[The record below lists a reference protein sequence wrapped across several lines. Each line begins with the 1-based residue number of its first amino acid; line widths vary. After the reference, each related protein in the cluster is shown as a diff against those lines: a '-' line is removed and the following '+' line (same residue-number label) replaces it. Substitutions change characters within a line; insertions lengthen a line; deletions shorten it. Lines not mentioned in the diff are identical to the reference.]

1 MTMTT
6 SSATTSSATASG
18 ASTSGATTSAKTASA
33 ESAATSPVRVLI
45 AEDEA
50 HLGTILEQFL
60 LARGFQVSIVRDGRT
75 ALERLRSEAF
85 DVALLDVVM
94 PELDGLEVLRQV
106 REEPLPPE
114 IIVITGNGTI
124 ETAIA
129 ALKLGAYDFLS
140 KPYRM
145 AEIEVLVRRAWEKR
159 MLARDNVVLR
169 SQLDRQAPEPVFL
182 TQFAPLLAVRHMMTK
197 VAASNSP
204 VLITGESGTGKDLVA
219 RLLHAEGSR
228 PAGPFIAINCAGLA
242 ESRLELELFGVE
254 KGAYPGADQRR
265 LGLFELAAGGTL
277 YLDNIGDLDL
287 KLQGKLLRALETG
300 SFFRVGGTQQ
310 VAVDVRVLASTTRD
324 LSRMVQAETF
334 RDDLLHRI
342 NTIRIALPPLR
353 DRATDIALLARH
365 FLALLAPRGE
375 QGRSA
380 LRLSDDA
387 VAALE
392 RYRWPGNVRELRNV
406 MERAALLATHDTVHA
421 GDLPLGTE
429 VGAAARP
436 TPVQG
441 ATAIA
446 EPATASAPAT
456 AEVLSLGELEK
467 RHIHDVL
474 ERTNWHQ
481 GRAADLLGISPKTLY
496 RKIREYGFARPG
508 GRSS

>member
-1 MTMTT
+1 MTNHSPSLTP
-6 SSATTSSATASG
+6 TASTEAAGSLSG
-18 ASTSGATTSAKTASA
+18 ASSGALSAG
-33 ESAATSPVRVLI
+33 SPIRVLI
-45 AEDEA
+45 AEDET

-60 LARGFQVSIVRDGRT
+60 TARGFTVRIVRDGRA
-75 ALERLRSEAF
+75 ALELLRTEAF

-94 PELDGLEVLRQV
+94 PEVDGLEVLRLV

-145 AEIEVLVRRAWEKR
+145 AEIEALVRRAWEKR
-159 MLARDNVVLR
+159 MLARDNALLR
-169 SQLDRQAPEPVFL
+169 SRLDRTAKVPTFE
-182 TQFAPLLAVRHMMTK
+182 TQFAPLMAVMSMVTK
-197 VAASNSP
+197 VAPSSSP

-219 RLLHAEGSR
+219 RLLHAHGTH
-228 PAGPFIAINCAGLA
+228 PAGPFIDINCAALS

-254 KGAYPGADQRR
+254 KGAFPGADQRK

-277 YLDNIGDLDL
+277 YLDNVGDLDL

-310 VAVDVRVLASTTRD
+310 VAVNVRVVASTTRD
-324 LSRMVQAETF
+324 LSRMVQAQTF

-353 DRATDIALLARH
+353 DRVTDVPLLARH
-365 FLALLAPRGE
+365 FLADVAP
-375 QGRSA
+375 SA
-380 LRLSDDA
+380 SLVLSDDA

-406 MERAALLATHDTVHA
+406 MERAALLATDDTVRA
-421 GDLPLGTE
+421 GDLPLGTD

-436 TPVQG
+436 TPAHVM
-441 ATAIA
+441 
-446 EPATASAPAT
+446 
-456 AEVLSLGELEK
+456 SLGDLEK
-467 RHIHDVL
+467 RHIHEVL

-481 GRAADLLGISPKTLY
+481 GRAAEMLGISPKTLY

-508 GRSS
+508 GRV